1 MRINPNKTV
10 SAQADG
16 IIISY
21 RESNKYQ
28 FMAYQDGHAEQ
39 KPVKKYQ
46 QITKPVFNR
55 IQQKIYAETVYGLNA
70 YTHQEIV
77 AMPKLKRQM
86 IISKHSKVQRVLN
99 QWKQELAAAKVDS
112 FLSFLFP
119 KSKITKVFGQVKGF
133 EKEMMDRHSFKEL
146 GLDQQT
152 IAKKL
157 MSEKLLQPDF
167 FTLSI
172 N

>member
-1 MRINPNKTV
+1 MRINLDKTV

-28 FMAYQDGHAEQ
+28 FMAYQDGHASK

-46 QITKPVFNR
+46 AITKPVFNR

-70 YTHQEIV
+70 YTHEQIV
-77 AMPKLKRQM
+77 SMPKLKRQM
-86 IISKHSKVQRVLN
+86 IISRHSKVQQVLN
-99 QWKQELAAAKVDS
+99 QWKQELASAKVDS
-112 FLSFLFP
+112 LLSFMFP
-119 KSKITKVFGQVKGF
+119 RSSVIKAFVKINGY

-146 GLDQQT
+146 GLDQEK
-152 IAKKL
+152 IAQKL
-157 MSEKLLQPDF
+157 IDVNLLQQDF
-167 FTLSI
+167 FTLRV

>member
-55 IQQKIYAETVYGLNA
+55 MQQKIYAKTVYGLNA
-70 YTHQEIV
+70 YTHEQIV

-86 IISKHSKVQRVLN
+86 IISKHSKVQQVLN

-112 FLSFLFP
+112 LLAFLFP
-119 KSKITKVFGQVKGF
+119 KSKITKVFSSVNGY
-133 EKEMMDRHSFKEL
+133 EKQMMDRHSFKEL

-157 MSEKLLQPDF
+157 LDEKLLQQDF
-167 FTLSI
+167 FNISI